1 MSAAGPAGG
10 ARSPTPAPSP
20 ARDEPQPTAGSGAA
34 GGASLASE
42 GDVNLSPL
50 RREWDATQVG
60 PATRALLDADA
71 QVFLHQSMSTPC
83 FDAVVAADGI
93 WLTDTEGRRLMDF
106 HGNSVHQ
113 VGYRH
118 PRVIAA
124 VKRQLDT
131 LPFSPRRF
139 TNATAIE
146 LARRL
151 VAKAAAAHPAND
163 PRAPLA
169 KVLFAPGG
177 TSAIGMALKLARKAT
192 GRHKTISMWDAF
204 HGASLDAI
212 SIGGEAVF
220 RRDVGPLLPGTEHVP
235 PCDPGHCPYRCGGVC
250 SLACADY
257 VDYVLAKEGDV
268 AAVVV
273 ETIRSTDVQVPP
285 PAYYTSLRRACDR
298 HGALL
303 ILDEIPVGLGRSG
316 RFFAFEHYGIVPDMV
331 VLGKGLGGAVFPLAA
346 LLARQDLDVAGDVSL
361 GHYTH
366 EKSSVGCA
374 AALATL
380 DVIDDERLV
389 DHAAELGAHAL
400 LQLRA
405 LQARH
410 RLVADVRGI
419 GLLLALELR
428 DPRTGEKADEAA
440 ERTMYE
446 CLARGL
452 SFKVGQGNVLTLG
465 PPLVITRAELDHA
478 FAIIDAA
485 LAAVEARLQV
495 HPIPPEEQQ

>member
-1 MSAAGPAGG
+1 MNRPAAAEQVAEAADG
-10 ARSPTPAPSP
+10 A
-20 ARDEPQPTAGSGAA
+20 GAA
-34 GGASLASE
+34 AE

-60 PATRALLDADA
+60 PATRALLADDA
-71 QVFLHQSMSTPC
+71 QYFLHQSMSTPC
-83 FDAVVAADGI
+83 FDALVGAEGI
-93 WLTDTEGRRLMDF
+93 YLIDTEGRRLMDF

-113 VGYRH
+113 VGYGH
-118 PRVIAA
+118 PRVIDA

-139 TNATAIE
+139 TNATAIA

-151 VAKAAAAHPAND
+151 VGKAQAAAVPEAVATQAPPPD
-163 PRAPLA
+163 RARSQLS

-192 GRHKTISMWDAF
+192 GRHKTVSMWDAF

-220 RRDVGPLLPGTEHVP
+220 RKDIGPLLPGAEHVP
-235 PCDPGHCPYRCGGVC
+235 PCDPGHCPYRCGGSC

-257 VDYVLAKEGDV
+257 VDYVLGKEGDV
-268 AAVVV
+268 AAVIV
-273 ETIRSTDVQVPP
+273 ETIRSTDVQIPP
-285 PAYYTSLRRACDR
+285 PAYYQRLRRACDR

-303 ILDEIPVGLGRSG
+303 ILDEIPIGLGRSG
-316 RFFAFEHYGIVPDMV
+316 RFFAFEHYGIVPDIV

-346 LLARQDLDVAGDVSL
+346 LIARGDLDVAGDVSL

-389 DHAAELGAHAL
+389 EHAASLGEWARAK
-400 LQLRA
+400 LREM
-405 LQARH
+405 QSRH
-410 RLVADVRGI
+410 PVVADARGL

-428 DPRTGEKADEAA
+428 DPHTGLPAHAAA

-465 PPLVITRAELDHA
+465 PPLVITREELGR
-478 FAIIDAA
+478 A
-485 LAAVEARLQV
+485 LAIVDDALTAVEARTG
-495 HPIPPEEQQ
+495 